1 MAYTVSRTA
10 VGGRPVDAEIP
21 AVSQAQHH

>member
-1 MAYTVSRTA
+1 MAYNVYRTA

-21 AVSQAQHH
+21 AVSQVQHH